1 MLSSNFVIVMLGDA
15 ALVLLVAAAVDGRVF
30 LYQTC
35 SHRVA
40 LGRLSRLP
48 GFYCGGIFI
57 AVLVYSKSKRHLGAR
72 FARPY
77 SLRRVRFPSTAVGF
91 GRDQRTV
98 QLYSCRRRWRYLVFE
113 K

>member
-1 MLSSNFVIVMLGDA
+1 MLGDA

-30 LYQTC
+30 LYQTF

-57 AVLVYSKSKRHLGAR
+57 AVLVYSKSKAPRCSFCSALQLAACALSFVSRRSRAR
-72 FARPY
+72 SRY
-77 SLRRVRFPSTAVGF
+77 CTAVF
-91 GRDQRTV
+91 
-98 QLYSCRRRWRYLVFE
+98 LSASMAISCLREVKR